1 VKVLNNTSVPS
12 VFTGVG
18 KSSLVHLLLE
28 GSAITRPAQTIGCTV
43 GVKVSNVC
51 ITSFVYL
58 FFIILAIDSHYF
70 STLLTVVQGVHQI
83 ALKVMLKGTSLLN
96 FGMFLGMSV
105 TKSVVHF
112 FIHILMV
119 GVSVQFITNTL
130 NLVLHFYSQHYS
142 SYLLQFCDLGRLWI
156 SCCSLLCLSGQEI
169 RCLVALPCAS
179 MSVLSRIFLARLR

>member
-18 KSSLVHLLLE
+18 KSSLAHLLLE
-28 GSAITRPAQTIGCTV
+28 GSTITRPAQTIGCTI

-58 FFIILAIDSHYF
+58 FFIILAIDSHHF
-70 STLLTVVQGVHQI
+70 STLLTVVQGAHQI
-83 ALKVMLKGTSLLN
+83 ALKVMLKGTSLLS

-112 FIHILMV
+112 FIHKLMV

-142 SYLLQFCDLGRLWI
+142 SYLLQFYDLGCVWI
-156 SCCSLLCLSGQEI
+156 SCCSLLCLAGQET
-169 RCLVALPCAS
+169 RCLVALPCGW
-179 MSVLSRIFLARLR
+179 MSVLSRIFLA